1 MLVSF
6 ALTNYTCYRDRQEFS
21 AEALDDF
28 HATGAFTTGVS
39 RFPQLNRVSAIYG
52 SNGSGKSR
60 FVDGLAFA
68 ARFVVGSAKERQ
80 AGEEIP
86 YRPFLFDTK
95 TRARPTTFEISF
107 IEAGTAYEYGF
118 AIDRRRVHA
127 EWLRA
132 WPPGGRMR
140 RLLERVYDPE
150 TERERWTFGPSVRG
164 PKALWRSST
173 RPNTL
178 MASAAVQLNSEPFQ
192 PVVDWCRKL
201 HVLTAGDLSPR
212 NTIAKIT
219 ESEALKTRIL
229 TLLRDADVSVTD
241 VAIRDERLPDDGSTA
256 GDFVEVRMRHRDP
269 RHGASCFLDFAE
281 ESDGIQRLFSL
292 SGPWLD
298 MMENDGV
305 VVIDELDRSLHPL
318 LVAALIRRINCEPDG
333 GREKRA
339 QLIATLHDVTLMEDV
354 LDRGQVWFTDKD
366 RRSEAARIKPL
377 SDFRSR
383 PNEMLIRGYLGGRYR
398 GVPLITESDS

>member
-6 ALTNYTCYRDRQEFS
+6 ALTNYACYRDRQEFS
-21 AEALDDF
+21 AEALDAIHD
-28 HATGAFTTGVS
+28 TGAFFTGCS

-52 SNGSGKSR
+52 PNGSGKSR

-68 ARFVVGSAKERQ
+68 ARFVVGSSKERQ

-95 TRARPTTFEISF
+95 TRACPTTFEISF

-118 AIDRRRVHA
+118 AIDRHRVHA

-140 RLLERVYDPE
+140 RLLERVYDAE
-150 TERERWTFGPSVRG
+150 TERERWTFGPSVHG

-178 MASAAVQLNSEPFQ
+178 TVSAAVQLNSKPFQ

-201 HVLTAGDLSPR
+201 HVLTAGDLSLR
-212 NTIAKIT
+212 NTIAKVT
-219 ESEALKTRIL
+219 ENKARKARVL

-241 VAIRDERLPDDGSTA
+241 VAIREERLPDGGST
-256 GDFVEVRMRHRDP
+256 GDFAEVRMRHRDP
-269 RHGASCFLDFAE
+269 RNRASCFLDLAE

-298 MMENDGV
+298 MMEDDRV
-305 VVIDELDRSLHPL
+305 VVIDDLDRNLHPL

-339 QLIATLHDVTLMEDV
+339 QLIATLHDVTLMDDV

-377 SDFRSR
+377 SDFRPR
-383 PNEMLIRGYLGGRYR
+383 PREMLMRDYLGGSYR
-398 GVPLITESDS
+398 GVPLITEPDS